1 MAYIIKSFSPVTNSN
16 KAVQY
21 LSCMPNR
28 ICKNKIHDAAKIQE
42 NIEKAA
48 KAKQMLEKENAHR
61 NDIIKES
68 AVAKAYLGL
77 K

>member
-16 KAVQY
+16 KTVQH
-21 LSCMPNR
+21 LSCMPKR
-28 ICKNKIHDAAKIQE
+28 ICKNTLHDASKIQE

-48 KAKQMLEKENAHR
+48 QEKQMLEKENAHR
-61 NDIIKES
+61 NDIIKEG
-68 AVAKAYLGL
+68 AAAKAYLGL